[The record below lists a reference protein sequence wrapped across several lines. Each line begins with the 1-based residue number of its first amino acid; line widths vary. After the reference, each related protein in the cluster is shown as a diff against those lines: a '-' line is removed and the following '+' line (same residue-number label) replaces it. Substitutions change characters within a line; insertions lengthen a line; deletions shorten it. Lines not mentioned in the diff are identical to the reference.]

1 MIYFSGFLGDFS
13 IGFMPRVTCCC
24 ARSQCLQ
31 STRTDKP
38 AFRHWRQSDF
48 ASFWPEDWDRRQD
61 EAYICK
67 ECYFEKL
74 AIKESLQGRSQTRQG
89 TTIPDAPREKATN
102 RGVAELLTITPFPIE
117 TSAAMKPDPVERN
130 VGGEYEE
137 EKE

>member
-1 MIYFSGFLGDFS
+1 MTS
-13 IGFMPRVTCCC
+13 CC

-31 STRTDKP
+31 STRTDKL

-48 ASFWPEDWDRRQD
+48 ASFWPEDWGRRQD

-89 TTIPDAPREKATN
+89 TTIPDASREKATN
-102 RGVAELLTITPFPIE
+102 RGEAELLAFTPFPIE

-130 VGGEYEE
+130 DGGEYEE
-137 EKE
+137 GKE